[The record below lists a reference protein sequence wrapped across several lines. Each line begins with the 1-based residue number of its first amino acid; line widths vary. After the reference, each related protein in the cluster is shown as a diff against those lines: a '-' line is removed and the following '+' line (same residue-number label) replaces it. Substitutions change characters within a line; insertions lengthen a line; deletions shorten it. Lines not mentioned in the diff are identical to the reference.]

1 MAPPAKRRKCTGK
14 FQKEWVAMFGVMI
27 VQSKAGEQYARCSV
41 CSRVVKVAASG
52 LYDVTEHMKSNLH
65 TANLKRHEEGA
76 TVKTFFKPWPNGGD
90 FANEVTRAEVMFAYL
105 SSVNV
110 G

>member
-14 FQKEWVAMFGVMI
+14 FQKEWVAMFGGMI

-41 CSRVVKVAASG
+41 CSRDVKVAASG
-52 LYDVTEHMKSNLH
+52 LYQ
-65 TANLKRHEEGA
+65 
-76 TVKTFFKPWPNGGD
+76 GD